1 MTNVDFCTV
10 SLDVPNSFPKKTPM
24 SYCNINI
31 SQYDYALPESL
42 IAQFPAEQRT
52 SSRLLVVEAGTGN
65 GYRNLQF
72 AHIIEELNAGDLLVV
87 NDTRV
92 LPARVYAKK
101 PSGGKVEIMLERV
114 LGAHKALVMLGAN
127 KPLRTGQELL
137 VGDCTLVIG
146 GRQGA
151 FFELLFPPSRQ
162 VEAMFER
169 WGTMPLPP
177 YITRDSTVCDNQ
189 RYQTV
194 YAKAPGAVAAPT
206 AGLHFDEALIEQL
219 QQHGVDWGSVTLHVA
234 AGTFQPVRCHDIRS
248 HQMHHERVEVSEAMC
263 QKIAQTRVRGG
274 RVIAV
279 GTTVVRALESVAR
292 SGRLMAGSMD
302 TDLFIYP
309 GYTFNVVDALITNF
323 HLPKSTLLMMVSA
336 FAGYERVMAAYRYAI
351 EQGYRFYSY
360 GDAMFLQRH

>member
-1 MTNVDFCTV
+1 
-10 SLDVPNSFPKKTPM
+10 M
-24 SYCNINI
+24 SHCNINI
-31 SQYDYALPESL
+31 NQYDYALPESL

-52 SSRLLVVEAGTGN
+52 SSRLLVVEAGD

-72 AHIIEELNAGDLLVV
+72 THIIAELNAGDLLVV

-151 FFELLFPPSRQ
+151 FFELLFPPSHQ

-219 QQHGVDWGSVTLHVA
+219 QQHGVDWGSVTLHVG
-234 AGTFQPVRCHDIRS
+234 AGTFQPV
-248 HQMHHERVEVSEAMC
+248 
-263 QKIAQTRVRGG
+263 
-274 RVIAV
+274 
-279 GTTVVRALESVAR
+279 L
-292 SGRLMAGSMD
+292 
-302 TDLFIYP
+302 YP

-360 GDAMFLQRH
+360 GDAMFLQRQ